1 VTEPDLSEIAAF
13 EESDELRKALASTQS
28 KLRRA
33 ETKTADLIAAVER
46 GAREAMVALGNPPA
60 VPKPTP
66 DKRSKHPEVAFLLCS
81 DWHIGKQTSSFN
93 STIASERLD
102 VLASKVEKITLI
114 ERADHPVRK
123 IRAML
128 DGDFCENTGIFP
140 GQAFEVDST
149 TFEQVFAAVGAT
161 ERLLRRLLAIFEIV
175 EVDEQN
181 GNHGRVGKKGDYA
194 VTDNLDRLIYRMA
207 RERLA
212 EHEKSG
218 RLVWHEATDWYS
230 ILAEGA
236 YRAMLIHGHQ
246 IKSFGGNTPAFGIL
260 RKANA
265 WASGVIE
272 PFTDLYMGHFHQAL
286 ALPMA
291 NGRGRVFVNP
301 SIESDSVYAK
311 EFVAA
316 TGTPGQRLNFVD
328 PAKGRITSERIL
340 WLDAHA

>member
-1 VTEPDLSEIAAF
+1 MLVETPDLTEF
-13 EESDELRKALASTQS
+13 QELQEVEELRKALGHTQA
-28 KLRRA
+28 KLHRA
-33 ETKTADLIAAVER
+33 QAKTADLIAAVEQ
-46 GAREAMVALGNPPA
+46 GAKEAMVALGNPPP
-60 VPKPTP
+60 VPKPQS
-66 DKRSKHPEVAFLLCS
+66 DRRSKHAEVAFLLCS
-81 DWHIGKQTSSFN
+81 DWHYGKQTPSFN
-93 STIASERLD
+93 SEVASDRLAA
-102 VLASKVEKITLI
+102 LADKVEKIVAV

-123 IRAML
+123 CRAML
-128 DGDFCENTGIFP
+128 AGDFAENTGIFP

-149 TFEQVFAAVGAT
+149 TFEQVFAAVGGT
-161 ERLLRRLLAIFEIV
+161 ERLLRRLLAMFDVV
-175 EVDEQN
+175 EVDEQG
-181 GNHGRVGKKGDYA
+181 GNHGRLGKKGDYA
-194 VTDNLDRLIYRMA
+194 VTDNLDLLIYRMT
-207 RERLA
+207 RERLRD
-212 EHEKSG
+212 HERTG
-218 RLVWHEATDWYS
+218 RLVWNEARDWYS
-230 ILAEGA
+230 ILVEGE

-328 PAKGRITSERIL
+328 PAKGRITAERVL
-340 WLDAHA
+340 WVD